1 MHIQGRINGCTLPTE
16 KMLDLFTIVRDEPE
30 LPIVEVTVP
39 VPAIVEAL
47 PVAQSTFVPKQY
59 MKPSEAL
66 PIYNAVVDHL
76 ASTNVPPFSTFRL
89 KSVGTNLL
97 KWCMESP
104 PKPQDQSSTP
114 PDQLVLYM
122 LVERQ
127 SQDPANKDAVYHEW
141 ERIYSRSV
149 SPYKPPLGLFS
160 KPRKER
166 KARGSRNSNREMLVD

>member
-1 MHIQGRINGCTLPTE
+1 MHIQGRINGNSLSFTQ
-16 KMLDLFTIVRDEPE
+16 MLDLFTIVRDEPE
-30 LPIVEVTVP
+30 LPIVEVVAP
-39 VPAIVEAL
+39 VPAIVEAIQ
-47 PVAQSTFVPKQY
+47 AQQCTFIPKTY

-76 ASTNVPPFSTFRL
+76 STTNVPPFSTFYL
-89 KSVGTNLL
+89 KSATPRLL

-127 SQDPANKDAVYHEW
+127 SQDPANKDTVYHEW

-149 SPYKPPLGLFS
+149 NSSKPPLGLFS

-166 KARGSRNSNREMLVD
+166 KARGSRHSNREMLVD

>member
-30 LPIVEVTVP
+30 LPIVEVVADE
-39 VPAIVEAL
+39 PAIVEAL
-47 PVAQSTFVPKQY
+47 PVAQITFVPKQY

-76 ASTNVPPFSTFRL
+76 ASTNVPPFSTFYL
-89 KSVGTNLL
+89 KSATPRLL

-104 PKPQDQSSTP
+104 PKPQDRSSTP

-122 LVERQ
+122 LVER
-127 SQDPANKDAVYHEW
+127 SGQDTANKDAVYHEW

-149 SPYKPPLGLFS
+149 NASKQPLGLFS

-166 KARGSRNSNREMLVD
+166 KARGSRHTNREMLVD

>member
-1 MHIQGRINGCTLPTE
+1 MHIQGWINGCTLSLTQ
-16 KMLDLFTIVRDEPE
+16 MLDLFTIVQDEPE
-30 LPIVEVTVP
+30 LPIVEVFVP
-39 VPAIVEAL
+39 VPAIVDAL
-47 PVAQSTFVPKQY
+47 PVAECTFVPKQY
-59 MKPSEAL
+59 MKTSEAL

-76 ASTNVPPFSTFRL
+76 AITNVPPFSTFYL
-89 KSVGTNLL
+89 KSATPRLL

-104 PKPQDQSSTP
+104 PKPQDRSSTP

-149 SPYKPPLGLFS
+149 NASKPPLGLFS

-166 KARGSRNSNREMLVD
+166 KARGSRHSNREMLVD

>member
-1 MHIQGRINGCTLPTE
+1 MHIQARINGCTLPTE

-30 LPIVEVTVP
+30 LPIVEDTAP
-39 VPAIVEAL
+39 VPTIVEAL
-47 PVAQSTFVPKQY
+47 QVTECTFVPKQY

-76 ASTNVPPFSTFRL
+76 ASTNVPPFSTFYL
-89 KSVGTNLL
+89 KSATPRLL

-104 PKPQDQSSTP
+104 PKPQDRSSTP

-122 LVERQ
+122 LVER
-127 SQDPANKDAVYHEW
+127 SGQDTANKDAVYHEW

-149 SPYKPPLGLFS
+149 NASKPPLGLFS

-166 KARGSRNSNREMLVD
+166 KARGSRHSNREMLVD

>member
-1 MHIQGRINGCTLPTE
+1 MHVQGWINGCTLSFTQ
-16 KMLDLFTIVRDEPE
+16 MLDLFTIVRDEPE
-30 LPIVEVTVP
+30 LPIVEVVAEK
-39 VPAIVEAL
+39 PAIVEAIQA
-47 PVAQSTFVPKQY
+47 PQCTFVPKQY

-97 KWCMESP
+97 KWCVESP
-104 PKPQDQSSTP
+104 PKPQDRSSTP

-127 SQDPANKDAVYHEW
+127 GQDSANKNAVYHEW

-149 SPYKPPLGLFS
+149 NPSKPPLGLFS

-166 KARGSRNSNREMLVD
+166 KARGSRHSNREMLVD